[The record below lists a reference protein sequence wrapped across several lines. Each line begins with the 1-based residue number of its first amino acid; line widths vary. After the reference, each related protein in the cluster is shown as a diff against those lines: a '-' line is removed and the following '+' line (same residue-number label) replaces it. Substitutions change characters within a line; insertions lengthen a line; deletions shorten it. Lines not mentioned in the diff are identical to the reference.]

1 MQLLIYR
8 NKYKRVKLKYSG
20 KFCRMK
26 YYQRILGVKNMK
38 RLVAFTG
45 AGISRDSGIPTF
57 VELGDLREKLSRSYF
72 NAYPKDFYNVLK
84 EFSNKIKSADP
95 NDAHRAL
102 ARYDIPIITMNIDS
116 LHNRA
121 GSESVLEI
129 HGNLTYVHCPKCKKE
144 YDFNTVYDSIFC
156 CGCDEILEPNVVLY
170 EDMIPGYME
179 AMDII
184 DSAELLLV
192 IGTSFYTSTASF
204 MTQRAEMQGI
214 KVDII
219 NENAKEMVP
228 QYLEKFFNKR

>member
-1 MQLLIYR
+1 
-8 NKYKRVKLKYSG
+8 
-20 KFCRMK
+20 
-26 YYQRILGVKNMK
+26 MK

-72 NAYPKDFYNVLK
+72 NSYPRDFYNILK
-84 EFSNKIKSADP
+84 GFSDKIKAAEP
-95 NDAHRAL
+95 NNAHRAL
-102 ARYDIPIITMNIDS
+102 AKYDIPIITMNIDS

-121 GSESVLEI
+121 GSERVLEI
-129 HGNLTYVHCPKCKKE
+129 HGNLSYVFCPKCNKE
-144 YDFNTVYDSIFC
+144 HAFDTVYDSIYC
-156 CGCDEILEPNVVLY
+156 SGCNEILQPNVVLY

-184 DSAELLLV
+184 DAADVLLV

-204 MTQRAEMQGI
+204 MTQRAEIQGI

-219 NENAKEMVP
+219 NENAKELIP
-228 QYLEKFFNKR
+228 RYLEEFYIELNK